1 MELAEQHV
9 QLGQLTQLDR
19 VQLARTVLRKKLSAA
34 RRTNKQAREAAGL
47 EMRAP
52 NPGRLI
58 ENEAEMTPAELRDE
72 LKQIVDDNEALTRR
86 AIECARELANERA
99 IERRRSPR
107 YKVIGML
114 CVISFS
120 LGLAFYHFVFT
131 RDCDE
136 QQSGDGDSWD
146 RDKSVRD
153 QQHHDQ
159 QQLHDA

>member
-1 MELAEQHV
+1 
-9 QLGQLTQLDR
+9 
-19 VQLARTVLRKKLSAA
+19 
-34 RRTNKQAREAAGL
+34 
-47 EMRAP
+47 
-52 NPGRLI
+52 
-58 ENEAEMTPAELRDE
+58 MTPAELRDE
-72 LKQIVDDNEALTRR
+72 LKQIMDDNEALTRQAIERARER
-86 AIECARELANERA
+86 AIELA

-136 QQSGDGDSWD
+136 QQSGDDDSWD